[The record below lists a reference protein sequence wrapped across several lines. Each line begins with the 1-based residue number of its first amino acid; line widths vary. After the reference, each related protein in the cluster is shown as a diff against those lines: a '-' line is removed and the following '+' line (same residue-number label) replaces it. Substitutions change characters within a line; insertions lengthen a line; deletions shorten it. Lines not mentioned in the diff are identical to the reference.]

1 MFFIIKAFLA
11 FLLIRKVGVCCT
23 KKSNMISYD
32 ELCQQM
38 RTQLIGS
45 VDRKD
50 VLSEETITSDGKVV
64 K

>member
-1 MFFIIKAFLA
+1 
-11 FLLIRKVGVCCT
+11 
-23 KKSNMISYD
+23 MISYD